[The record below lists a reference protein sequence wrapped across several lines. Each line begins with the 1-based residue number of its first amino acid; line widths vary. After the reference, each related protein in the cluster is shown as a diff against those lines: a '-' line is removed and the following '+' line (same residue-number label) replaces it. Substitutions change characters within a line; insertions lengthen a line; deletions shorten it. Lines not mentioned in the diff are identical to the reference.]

1 MLRFYAQALLIIV
14 VFAAAWRAGGKPER
28 YVASIYLAMLL
39 ASAVNAFTESAQTG
53 SDYSGVKNFH
63 FLLDGLALVGVV
75 AIALRYDR
83 WWVLWVGSVQF
94 IAVMAH
100 FLRVLDLPMPPI
112 AYAVME
118 RWPVWLAVIL
128 TGIGTVLH
136 IKRSREMPTST

>member
-1 MLRFYAQALLIIV
+1 MLRFSAQALLIVV
-14 VFAAAWRAGGKPER
+14 VFVAAWRAGGKPER
-28 YVASIYLAMLL
+28 YVASIYLGMLL
-39 ASAVNAFTESAQTG
+39 ASAANAFSGSAHAG
-53 SDYSGVKNFH
+53 ADYSGVKNFH

-83 WWVLWVGSVQF
+83 WWILWVGSVQF

-100 FLRVLDLPMPPI
+100 FLRVLAWPMPPI

-128 TGIGTVLH
+128 TGIGTLLH
-136 IKRSREMPTST
+136 VKQSRETHSSI